1 MSESTLTMMAES
13 GMPANPYHYW
23 TRNCAYD
30 VLAAVNKRDERHER
44 QLARPD
50 GNEF

>member
-23 TRNCAYD
+23 TRNRAYD
-30 VLAAVNKRDERHER
+30 VLAAVNKKGKRHGR

-50 GNEF
+50 GKHL